1 MAQEDKIVII
11 CPNERFRK
19 IWEDGLRKKASGFEI
34 QTYPDDT
41 DREET
46 EFILAFDPPENAF
59 AKYPNLK
66 VVASMGAGVQSIL
79 NDPSLPEDVQ
89 VTKVVQTEHQQD
101 IAEFVLA
108 LCLSHL
114 KNLMV
119 YTQNKS
125 QKLWEPRKYKRA
137 EDTTVGIMG
146 IGAIGQVIGKL
157 LVKNNFKVTGWSSS
171 KKDIE
176 NIQTFHGN
184 NQKEAFLKTAN
195 ILVCIL
201 PLTKE
206 TEGILNT
213 SVFET
218 LPKGA
223 YLINVGRGGQ
233 LVEKDLLKAL
243 EKGLLSA
250 AALDVFQQEPLPENH
265 PFWEEK
271 NIMITP
277 HVAGNTH
284 AELAAEDVKRNYK
297 AMKTGDKL
305 VHVVDRTKGY

>member
-1 MAQEDKIVII
+1 MSQKDKIVII
-11 CPNERFRK
+11 CPNERYTKF
-19 IWEDGLRKKASGFEI
+19 WVDGLREKAPHFEI
-34 QTYPDDT
+34 ETYPDDT
-41 DREET
+41 NREKT
-46 EFILAFDPPENAF
+46 EFVMAFDPPKNVF
-59 AKYPNLK
+59 DKYPNLK
-66 VVASMGAGVQSIL
+66 VVGSMGAGVQSIL
-79 NDPSLPEDVQ
+79 NNPSLPENVE

-114 KNLMV
+114 KNLMI
-119 YTQNKS
+119 YTQNKT
-125 QKLWEPRKYKRA
+125 QQLWEPHKYKRA
-137 EDTTVGIMG
+137 EETTVGIMG

-157 LVKNNFKVTGWSSS
+157 LVQNYFKVTGWSSS
-171 KKDIE
+171 EKDIE
-176 NIQTFHGN
+176 NIQTFHGS
-184 NQKEAFLKTAN
+184 NQKEAFLKTAD

-213 SVFET
+213 KVFEK
-218 LPKGA
+218 LPEGA

-233 LVEKDLLKAL
+233 LVEQDLLEAL
-243 EKGLLSA
+243 EKGQLSG

-265 PFWEEK
+265 PFWQEK

-284 AELAAEDVKRNYK
+284 TDLAAEDVLRNYK
-297 AMKTGDKL
+297 AMKTGNKL
-305 VHVVDRTKGY
+305 IHKVNRKKGY